1 MNHPVRNK
9 LSKYVAISD
18 ADWAIIG
25 PKWQESS
32 IKKGDFVTKE
42 GQIEDYFYIVKEGV
56 QRLYFMKERDEIC
69 LGFSYDNSWSGGY
82 ESFITRKPSR
92 MIVQALS
99 DSSFY
104 RISNSDLQWV
114 YANCPIMERWGRLIL
129 EELLT
134 MRATREIEMMS
145 FSSEERYKMLLKR
158 SKHLLQLVPQ
168 KHLASYLGMT
178 PETFSRL
185 RGRLSQT
192 PSVAT
197 RHLPQ
202 REG

>member
-1 MNHPVRNK
+1 MSHVIRNK

-18 ADWAIIG
+18 ADWQLIE
-25 PKWQESS
+25 PKWKEVSC
-32 IKKGDFVTKE
+32 KKGDFIIRK
-42 GQIEDYFYIVKEGV
+42 GQVEDYFYIVKEGV
-56 QRLYFMKERDEIC
+56 QRLYFTKDENEIC
-69 LGFSYDNSWSGGY
+69 LGFSYNNSWSGGY

-92 MIVQALS
+92 MEVQALS

-104 RISNSDLQWV
+104 RICHADLQWV

-145 FSSEERYKMLLKR
+145 FSSEERFEMLLNR

-168 KHLASYLGMT
+168 KHIASYLGMT

-185 RGRLSQT
+185 R
-192 PSVAT
+192 AKI
-197 RHLPQ
+197 
-202 REG
+202 